1 MEEKKK
7 KSKLMIIIP
16 IVVVVIIAIVVIGFI
31 AFTNNTMSKEKMLEI
46 AQDYTGRNER
56 NVYKTNDYFLGLANN
71 MANAE
76 NQKGN
81 IFKMQGIVDNIEKDY
96 CEFVYGS
103 TKIRM
108 YLATEE
114 LSTLKKDENVICVVG
129 KLKDVKKEDAEFT
142 ANFNK
147 YDTIFEFKNC
157 YLVEKEDTGTSKGT
171 TNNKTFEDLQKEYRE
186 TKNIIGY

>member
-16 IVVVVIIAIVVIGFI
+16 IVVVVIVAIVVVGFI
-31 AFTNNTMSKEKMLEI
+31 VFKSNTMSKEEMLKI

-56 NVYKTNDYFLGLANN
+56 NIYKTNNYFLDLANN

-81 IFKMQGIVDNIEKDY
+81 IYKMQGIVDNIGENY

-108 YLATEE
+108 YLPTEE

-157 YLVEKEDTGTSKGT
+157 YLIEKENTGTSKGT
-171 TNNKTFEDLQKEYRE
+171 TNDKTFEELQKEYRE
-186 TKNIIGY
+186 TKNILGY